1 MACSFAFL
9 YVVYSFGAKKVTD
22 SSSIHVKSNE
32 CAKTS
37 SEGGICSSD
46 EDAGSA
52 DIIIVGAGVA
62 GAALAY
68 TLGKVEKAFISCTCL
83 SLCVSSSA

>member
-9 YVVYSFGAKKVTD
+9 YFVYSFGSKKVTD
-22 SSSIHVKSNE
+22 SSSIHVESNKCE
-32 CAKTS
+32 KKS
-37 SEGGICSSD
+37 SENGISSH
-46 EDAGSA
+46 EAAESS

-68 TLGKVEKAFISCTCL
+68 TLGKVQGFSSCIYIL
-83 SLCVSSSA
+83 